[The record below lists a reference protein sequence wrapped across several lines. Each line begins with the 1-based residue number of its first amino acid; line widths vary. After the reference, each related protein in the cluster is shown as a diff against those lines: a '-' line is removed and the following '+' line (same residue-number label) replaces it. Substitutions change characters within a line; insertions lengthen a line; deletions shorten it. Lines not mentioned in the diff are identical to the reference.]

1 MKQTILTI
9 SLFLILAATGFVWY
23 RAAPVEDES
32 RPITGEAGVQLTELR
47 RLKTLKLDT
56 SVLRDPFFVSLQF
69 PAEATG
75 VEQGGV
81 SAGRA
86 NPFLPF

>member
-1 MKQTILTI
+1 MKQTIFLI
-9 SLFLILAATGFVWY
+9 FFFLILAVTGFVWY
-23 RAAPVEDES
+23 RSVPVEEES
-32 RPITGEAGVQLTELR
+32 RQITGETGVRLTELR

-56 SVLRDPFFVSLQF
+56 SVLRNPFFVSLQL
-69 PAEATG
+69 PSETINI
-75 VEQGGV
+75 EQSRV